1 MPAKIFDGSL
11 PPSSPVTLGIDQS
24 LTGFAISAVCTDA
37 PEFYRSWVY
46 TSPYKGVRRLV
57 DIRFWMI
64 ERFDELWLAG
74 NEINDIA
81 MEGTIRASFSASALG
96 ELSGLVKTTL
106 WDYFDTTYADNQHLR
121 LPLQI
126 PPTTVKKFAAG
137 KGNATKKDMLEQIRL
152 RWNAD
157 FGKNDNAAD
166 SYAIARMATGVSLTD
181 LEAEIIKQIKDPKYR
196 DSSV

>member
-1 MPAKIFDGSL
+1 MQVKLFDGSL
-11 PPSSPVTLGIDQS
+11 PPASPVTLGIDQS
-24 LTGFAISAVCTDA
+24 LTGFAISAVCVDS
-37 PEFYRSWVY
+37 PEFYKTWVY
-46 TSPYKGVRRLV
+46 TSPYKGVQRLV

-64 ERFDELWLAG
+64 EKFDEFWLHN
-74 NEINDIA
+74 NEIKDIA
-81 MEGTIRASFSASALG
+81 MEGTVRASFSASALG
-96 ELSGLVKTTL
+96 ELSGTVKTTI
-106 WDYFDTTYADNQHLR
+106 WDYFDATYADNQHLR

-126 PPTTVKKFAAG
+126 PPTTVKKFAAE
-137 KGNATKKDMLEQIRL
+137 KGNATKLDMLNKVRD

-166 SYAIARMATGVSLTD
+166 SYAIARMATGVSITP

>member
-1 MPAKIFDGSL
+1 MPVKVFDGSL

-24 LTGFAISAVCTDA
+24 LTGFAISAVCVDS
-37 PEFYRSWVY
+37 PEFYKTWVY
-46 TSPYKGVRRLV
+46 ASTYKGVRRLI

-64 ERFDELWLAG
+64 ERFDEFWLHN
-74 NEINDIA
+74 NEIKDIA
-81 MEGTIRASFSASALG
+81 MEGTVRASFSASALG
-96 ELSGLVKTTL
+96 ELSGIVKTTI
-106 WDYFDTTYADNQHLR
+106 WDYFDATYADNQHLR

-126 PPTTVKKFAAG
+126 PPTTVKKFAAE
-137 KGNATKKDMLEQIRL
+137 KGNATKLDMLNKIRD

-166 SYAIARMATGVSLTD
+166 SYAIARMATGVSITE